1 MKAASIVA
9 KPYIV
14 RNRMDTRE
22 QLHTLIDELP
32 SSVINNI
39 MDYILQIEKVAPYLQ
54 KQQGSTEE
62 EMRLERNFEKIVTE
76 DRNLLQRL
84 AK

>member
-1 MKAASIVA
+1 
-9 KPYIV
+9 
-14 RNRMDTRE
+14 MDTRE

-32 SSVINNI
+32 SSIINNI
-39 MDYILQIEKVAPYLQ
+39 MDYLLQIEKVAPYLQ
-54 KQQGSTEE
+54 KKEDSVEE
-62 EMRLERNFEKIVTE
+62 EMRLERNFEKIIAE

>member
-1 MKAASIVA
+1 
-9 KPYIV
+9 
-14 RNRMDTRE
+14 MDTRE

-32 SSVINNI
+32 SSIINNI
-39 MDYILQIEKVAPYLQ
+39 MDYLLQIEKVAPYLQ
-54 KQQGSTEE
+54 KQEDSVEE
-62 EMRLERNFEKIVTE
+62 EMSLERNFEKIIAE